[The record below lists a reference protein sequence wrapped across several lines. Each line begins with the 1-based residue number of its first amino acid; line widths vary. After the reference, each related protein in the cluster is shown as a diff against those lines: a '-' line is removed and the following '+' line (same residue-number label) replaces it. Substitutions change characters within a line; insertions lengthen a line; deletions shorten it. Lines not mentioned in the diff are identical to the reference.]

1 MNRHGSDVR
10 DVYAKAGSTSLTAML
25 FAGLLFGGGAS
36 GPVRAS
42 DEVESLLQWRAL
54 GALDPVPL
62 PTAEPE
68 APPAPAEISAP
79 PAPPADPANPC
90 RIHEEKELELIDDT
104 ARVLHETLCGAS
116 LWFDGLFGERNLQA
130 ARAAHGRLELSTT
143 YSEYYGFK
151 ERVRLNVRVD
161 LPNLKN
167 RVSAFVGRDDED
179 EFVRDRSEGFALRS
193 QFPSIDDRDEWLAGL
208 GYSLPGNDRFRSDF
222 RVGVR
227 DLRETRAFVQ
237 YRMRY
242 NAYSDKRNLMH
253 FRLTPFYNTRDGF
266 GVTPGFDYSYVIN
279 EKRLLRWSNI
289 GTLSE
294 NTEGFDW
301 RSALIHYQSVG
312 EGRGVAVESF
322 IRGATNDEVSV
333 REYGGRLVYRQPLAR
348 QRLFLELVSG
358 YSWPREE
365 LFEDREGSFLVAAG
379 LELPFGLE
387 R

>member
-1 MNRHGSDVR
+1 M
-10 DVYAKAGSTSLTAML
+10 
-25 FAGLLFGGGAS
+25 
-36 GPVRAS
+36 PVSAP
-42 DEVESLLQWRAL
+42 DEVK
-54 GALDPVPL
+54 PL
-62 PTAEPE
+62 TQPHAPE
-68 APPAPAEISAP
+68 APDLVSP
-79 PAPPADPANPC
+79 PASEPDPQAAVVTAPEALTADPAKPC
-90 RIHEEKELELIDDT
+90 RIHQGDDLELIDDT
-104 ARVLHETLCGAS
+104 ARTLHETLCSAS
-116 LWFDGLFGERNLQA
+116 LWFDGLFGERNLDA
-130 ARAAHGRLELSTT
+130 ARAAHGRLEVSTT

-151 ERVRLNVRVD
+151 ERVRLNVRVE

-227 DLRETRAFVQ
+227 NLRETRAFVQ

-242 NAYSDKRNLMH
+242 NAYSDKRNLIH

-266 GVTPGFDYSYVIN
+266 GITPGFDYSYVIT

-312 EGRGVAVESF
+312 EGRGVALESF
-322 IRGATNDEVSV
+322 IRGATASEVSL
-333 REYGGRLVYRQPLAR
+333 REYGARLVYRQPLAR
-348 QRLFLELVSG
+348 QRLFLELVTG
-358 YSWPREE
+358 YSWPKEE
-365 LFEDREGSFLVAAG
+365 VFEDREGSYLIAAG
-379 LELPFGLE
+379 LELPFGHE